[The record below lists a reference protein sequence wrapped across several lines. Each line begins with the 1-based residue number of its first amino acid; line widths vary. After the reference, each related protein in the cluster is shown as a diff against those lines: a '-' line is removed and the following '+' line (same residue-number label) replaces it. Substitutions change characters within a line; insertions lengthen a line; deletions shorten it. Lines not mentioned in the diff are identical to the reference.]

1 MDGML
6 IGLLS
11 AILVVCVCSFML
23 AGLLFGAI
31 MSIG

>member
-1 MDGML
+1 ML

-11 AILVVCVCSFML
+11 AILAVCVCAFML
-23 AGLLFGAI
+23 AGLLFEAV